1 MSCTRII
8 TLAFIS
14 LELFP
19 FDYFSIQ
26 LNSCPLYN
34 LKTIRNIS
42 MKLGTLIKHDE
53 MMCHA
58 KEP

>member
-1 MSCTRII
+1 MSCTRTI
-8 TLAFIS
+8 TVAFIS

-19 FDYFSIQ
+19 FDCFQ
-26 LNSCPLYN
+26 YN
-34 LKTIRNIS
+34 LKTVRDVS

>member
-19 FDYFSIQ
+19 FDYFFYTI
-26 LNSCPLYN
+26 SCPPYN

-42 MKLGTLIKHDE
+42 MKLATLIKHDE

-58 KEP
+58 KES

>member
-1 MSCTRII
+1 MSCTKII

-14 LELFP
+14 LELFSLIIFP
-19 FDYFSIQ
+19 YNF
-26 LNSCPLYN
+26 YN

-42 MKLGTLIKHDE
+42 MKLGTLIKHNE
-53 MMCHA
+53 IMCHT

>member
-14 LELFP
+14 LDLFP
-19 FDYFSIQ
+19 FDYFSITI
-26 LNSCPLYN
+26 SCPLYN

-42 MKLGTLIKHDE
+42 MKLGALIKHDE

>member
-1 MSCTRII
+1 MSCIRII

-19 FDYFSIQ
+19 FDYFSIH
-26 LNSCPLYN
+26 YN

-42 MKLGTLIKHDE
+42 MKLGTLMKHDE

>member
-19 FDYFSIQ
+19 FDYFFHTI
-26 LNSCPLYN
+26 SCPLYN

-53 MMCHA
+53 IMCHA